1 MKNFKART
9 FLYAVLSLTILC
21 CNVLLILLRDG
32 AGLTR
37 YSIIPLVFAG
47 CSVLYAV
54 IAFVFK
60 DKGNLFV
67 AGRFWL
73 YRTLSL
79 MSSEKSRVEDEEYK
93 KEFALSAFLYCVT
106 IPMYITYAFFATG
119 FYSAL
124 EQALGWTI
132 VRLIAIIVVVILPPI
147 IKNAK
152 ARAHQQMKDE
162 ADRKDQE
169 HRESM
174 GKWK

>member
-9 FLYAVLSLTILC
+9 FLYAVLSFAVLFLSVLPILFGD
-21 CNVLLILLRDG
+21 NV
-32 AGLTR
+32 GLTK
-37 YSIIPLVFAG
+37 YSIVPLIFAV

-67 AGRFWL
+67 SGRFWL

-119 FYSAL
+119 FYEAL